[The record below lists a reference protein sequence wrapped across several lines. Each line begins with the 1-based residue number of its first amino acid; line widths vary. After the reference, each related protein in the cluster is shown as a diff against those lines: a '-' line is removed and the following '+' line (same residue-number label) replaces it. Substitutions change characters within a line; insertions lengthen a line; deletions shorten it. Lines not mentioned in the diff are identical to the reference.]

1 MPNFIIDKFKK
12 NSTKA
17 NNGQGSIYSGP
28 LSPTS
33 YIQQMKGMANISA
46 LTSTSFG
53 SIIPAPPPIQVTVY
67 YMTDELGDIITD
79 ESGNQIQLDTSN

>member
-1 MPNFIIDKFKK
+1 
-12 NSTKA
+12 
-17 NNGQGSIYSGP
+17 
-28 LSPTS
+28 
-33 YIQQMKGMANISA
+33 MKGMANISA

>member
-12 NSTKA
+12 NSTK
-17 NNGQGSIYSGP
+17 GQGSIYSGP